1 MNITF
6 RNNCN
11 RFTFTDSWCSGDK
24 TPMIHYDIKSSVL
37 FNVVKIELTK
47 EERAVKR
54 IITKKKLFRSITEEV
69 EENIVEI
76 FIYIEYLP
84 NSYENAIKNI
94 KIAVESEEISKATE
108 VVTYIS
114 SLLAEKKQKEHDE
127 KKQKENELNKIIQQE
142 QARLK
147 QCEHDLVVIDF
158 ETTGIKSPMETFIT
172 GGKYD
177 EILSVSIID
186 QDGNILLNSLCRPEL
201 RKSWSKAQEIHG
213 ISPAM
218 VKDKPTFAELFP
230 LVKEIL
236 LKSKI
241 VIAYNIDFER
251 QFLYGFDAEFDFP
264 GDKKIRE
271 QIVWGPDPMLMYC
284 AYRGNEKWQKLSTVA
299 KHFNFSYEAHD
310 SLEDIKATLYCY
322 KRILEYVK
330 STSDKEYIIKY
341 GFLYEDDRKGEW
353 IDVYSYNIE
362 DVSKIR

>member
-114 SLLAEKKQKEHDE
+114 SLLAEKKQKEHE
-127 KKQKENELNKIIQQE
+127 KENELNKKIEQE

-147 QCEHDLVVIDF
+147 QCDHDLVVIDF
-158 ETTGIKSPMETFIT
+158 ETTGIKSPMETFLT

-353 IDVYSYNIE
+353 IDVYSYNIG
-362 DVSKIR
+362 DISKIR